1 MKLATLLTV
10 AATTILGLTG
20 HIAAVP
26 LDDLNPIPS
35 GRHDSDLPVDKTSAS
50 NGLYFTALRS
60 RNASIIVNPRNSPEG
75 QECLEPL
82 VPKCCKHNM
91 GDYHKYCR
99 DGKHWRDVSFFLD
112 CEKRMHAC

>member
-1 MKLATLLTV
+1 MKLATLLIV
-10 AATTILGLTG
+10 AATIILGLTG

-26 LDDLNPIPS
+26 LNDLKPIPS
-35 GRHDSDLPVDKTSAS
+35 GRHDSDLSVDKTSAS
-50 NGLYFTALRS
+50 NGLYFTTLRS
-60 RNASIIVNPRNSPEG
+60 RNASIIIDPRNSPEG

-99 DGKHWRDVSFFLD
+99 DGKYCGDLNLPRL
-112 CEKRMHAC
+112 